1 MRVKRRD
8 TEQWMAHRLLPENL
22 KERILR
28 HEQYRWQETRGVDEE
43 GLLMN
48 LPKDLRREIK
58 RHLCL
63 SLLKKVCSHIFSFL
77 GKSHTISLH
86 GSTVFY
92 YSSIIP
98 VQYHIYRRGSHTLT
112 VPMEIYRTIPMQTF
126 QFWEMPHSYSY
137 SHQCPV
143 MWDLDPHSYSHPI
156 VFFRVETLQWHGSS
170 IPISSAELYR
180 LNCTNCIKSYAE
192 NWIFLTPTVH
202 PLHMQ

>member
-1 MRVKRRD
+1 VRIEEMRVKRRD

-92 YSSIIP
+92 YSLIIP
-98 VQYHIYRRGSHTLT
+98 VQYHIYCRGSHTLT

-126 QFWEMPHSYSY
+126 QF
-137 SHQCPV
+137 
-143 MWDLDPHSYSHPI
+143 
-156 VFFRVETLQWHGSS
+156 
-170 IPISSAELYR
+170 
-180 LNCTNCIKSYAE
+180 
-192 NWIFLTPTVH
+192 
-202 PLHMQ
+202 